1 LKDQG
6 VSSALRTPFA
16 MQPPVAPQ
24 DEVRNYGKVFSVDFL
39 QSIPFET
46 IGVAVFALSGALM
59 AARKGMDPF
68 GFALLATL
76 TGVGGG
82 TVRDLLI
89 GIRPVFWVGD
99 PIDVLVCLIV
109 AEIVFILGPKRV
121 AWMEGGRQGLLL
133 LWADALGL
141 ALFAVSGTAKALAAG
156 VPALSAVA
164 LGTITATFGGII
176 RDIFAGTTP
185 LVLRQEIYVTAAAL
199 GAAVMV
205 ALQALGLDPFL
216 SAAVGF
222 ASAFTLRALALLRGW
237 SLPAF
242 PKRD

>member
-1 LKDQG
+1 
-6 VSSALRTPFA
+6 
-16 MQPPVAPQ
+16 M
-24 DEVRNYGKVFSVDFL
+24 L
-39 QSIPFET
+39 QHIPFEA
-46 IGVAVFALSGALM
+46 IGVAVFALTGALM

-99 PIDVLVCLIV
+99 PRDVLVCLVV
-109 AEIVFILGPKRV
+109 AEVVFALGPKRV
-121 AWMEGGRQGLLL
+121 AALEGGRRGRVL

-141 ALFAVSGTAKALAAG
+141 ALFCITGTAKALAAG
-156 VPALSAVA
+156 VPALSAIA

-199 GAAVMV
+199 GAAVAV
-205 ALQALGLDPFL
+205 TLQVIGIPLAW
-216 SAAVGF
+216 AAAAGF
-222 ASAFTLRALALLRGW
+222 AAAFTLRAFAILRGW

-242 PKRD
+242 PTRE

>member
-1 LKDQG
+1 
-6 VSSALRTPFA
+6 
-16 MQPPVAPQ
+16 M
-24 DEVRNYGKVFSVDFL
+24 DFY
-39 QSIPFET
+39 QYIPFEA
-46 IGVAVFALSGALM
+46 IGVAVFALTGALM

-99 PIDVLVCLIV
+99 PRDVLVCVIV
-109 AEIVFILGPKRV
+109 AELVFALGPKRV
-121 AWMEGGRQGLLL
+121 AALEAGRRGGRVLV
-133 LWADALGL
+133 WADALGM
-141 ALFAVSGTAKALAAG
+141 ALFAVTGTAKALAAG
-156 VPALSAVA
+156 VPALSAIA
-164 LGTITATFGGII
+164 LGTVTATFGGII
-176 RDIFAGTTP
+176 RDIFAGITP

-199 GAAVMV
+199 GAAVSV
-205 ALQALGLDPFL
+205 TLQVIGTPVFL

-222 ASAFTLRALALLRGW
+222 AAAFGLRALAILRGW

-242 PKRD
+242 PSRD

>member
-1 LKDQG
+1 
-6 VSSALRTPFA
+6 
-16 MQPPVAPQ
+16 MQLLDA
-24 DEVRNYGKVFSVDFL
+24 
-39 QSIPFET
+39 IAFET
-46 IGVAVFALSGALM
+46 IGVAVFALTGALM

-82 TVRDLLI
+82 TLRDLLI
-89 GIRPVFWVGD
+89 GTRPVFWVGD
-99 PIDVLVCLIV
+99 PSDVLVCLVV
-109 AEIVFILGPKRV
+109 AEIVFALGPKRV
-121 AWMEGGRQGLLL
+121 AALEGGRRGRLL

-141 ALFAVSGTAKALAAG
+141 ALFAVTGTAKALVAG

-205 ALQALGLDPFL
+205 GLQALGLDLTL
-216 SAAVGF
+216 SAGAGF
-222 ASAFTLRALALLRGW
+222 TAGFGLRALAILRGW

-242 PKRD
+242 PARE

>member
-1 LKDQG
+1 
-6 VSSALRTPFA
+6 
-16 MQPPVAPQ
+16 
-24 DEVRNYGKVFSVDFL
+24 VDLL
-39 QSIPFET
+39 QHIPFEA
-46 IGVAVFALSGALM
+46 IGVAVFALTGALM

-99 PIDVLVCLIV
+99 PRDVLVCLIV
-109 AEIVFILGPKRV
+109 AEIVFALGPKRV
-121 AWMEGGRQGLLL
+121 AALEGGRRGRVL

-141 ALFAVSGTAKALAAG
+141 ALFAITGTAKALAAG
-156 VPALSAVA
+156 VPALSAIA

-199 GAAVMV
+199 GAAVAV
-205 ALQALGLDPFL
+205 TLQVIGLPPAW
-216 SAAVGF
+216 SAAAGF
-222 ASAFTLRALALLRGW
+222 TAAFTLRAFAILRGW

-242 PKRD
+242 PARE

>member
-1 LKDQG
+1 MEL
-6 VSSALRTPFA
+6 
-16 MQPPVAPQ
+16 
-24 DEVRNYGKVFSVDFL
+24 L
-39 QSIPFET
+39 QQIPFEV
-46 IGVAVFALSGALM
+46 IGVAVFALTGALM

-99 PIDVLVCLIV
+99 PTDVLVCLVV
-109 AEIVFILGPKRV
+109 AEAVFALGPKNV
-121 AWMEGGRQGLLL
+121 AALEGGRRGRVL

-141 ALFAVSGTAKALAAG
+141 ALFAITGTAKALAAG
-156 VPALSAVA
+156 VPALSAIA

-176 RDIFAGTTP
+176 RDIFAGSTP

-199 GAAVMV
+199 GAAVTV
-205 ALQALGLDPFL
+205 TLQVIGLPPIWG
-216 SAAVGF
+216 AAAGF
-222 ASAFTLRALALLRGW
+222 GAAFGLRAFAILRGW

-242 PKRD
+242 PSREA

>member
-1 LKDQG
+1 LG
-6 VSSALRTPFA
+6 LL
-16 MQPPVAPQ
+16 
-24 DEVRNYGKVFSVDFL
+24 GH
-39 QSIPFET
+39 IPFET

-68 GFALLATL
+68 GFALLATV

-82 TVRDLLI
+82 TLRDLLI
-89 GIRPVFWVGD
+89 GTRPVFWVGD
-99 PIDVLVCLIV
+99 PSDVLVCLLV
-109 AEIVFILGPKRV
+109 AEVVFALGPRRV
-121 AWMEGGRQGLLL
+121 AVMEGGKRGRAL

-141 ALFAVSGTAKALAAG
+141 ALFAIVGTGKAVAAG
-156 VPALSAVA
+156 VPALSAIA

-205 ALQALGLDPFL
+205 GLQASGVGPFP
-216 SAAVGF
+216 SAAAGF
-222 ASAFTLRALALLRGW
+222 LAAFGLRALAILRGW

-242 PKRD
+242 PPRD

>member
-1 LKDQG
+1 
-6 VSSALRTPFA
+6 
-16 MQPPVAPQ
+16 
-24 DEVRNYGKVFSVDFL
+24 VDL
-39 QSIPFET
+39 LPHIPFEA
-46 IGVAVFALSGALM
+46 IGVAVFALTGALM

-89 GIRPVFWVGD
+89 GTRPVFWVGD
-99 PIDVLVCLIV
+99 PTDVLVCLIV
-109 AEIVFILGPKRV
+109 AGIVFALGPKRV
-121 AWMEGGRQGLLL
+121 AALEGGRRGRVL

-141 ALFAVSGTAKALAAG
+141 ALFAITGTAKALAAG
-156 VPALSAVA
+156 VPALSAIA

-199 GAAVMV
+199 GAAVTV
-205 ALQALGLDPFL
+205 TLQVVGLPPAWG
-216 SAAVGF
+216 AAAGF
-222 ASAFTLRALALLRGW
+222 AAAFGLRALAILRGW

-242 PKRD
+242 PNRE

>member
-1 LKDQG
+1 VTL
-6 VSSALRTPFA
+6 FA
-16 MQPPVAPQ
+16 
-24 DEVRNYGKVFSVDFL
+24 NL
-39 QSIPFET
+39 PFES

-82 TVRDLLI
+82 TVRDVLI
-89 GIRPVFWVGD
+89 GIKPVFWVGD
-99 PIDVLVCLIV
+99 PTDVLVCLLV
-109 AEIVFILGPKRV
+109 AELVFALGPERV
-121 AWMEGGRQGLLL
+121 ARIEGGRRGRVL

-141 ALFAVSGTAKALAAG
+141 ALFAVMGTGKALTAG
-156 VPALSAVA
+156 MPALSAIA

-205 ALQALGLDPFL
+205 ALGALGLDPFV
-216 SAAVGF
+216 SAGCGF
-222 ASAFTLRALALLRGW
+222 AAGFTLRALALLRGW

-242 PKRD
+242 PRRD

>member
-1 LKDQG
+1 MGLLG
-6 VSSALRTPFA
+6 H
-16 MQPPVAPQ
+16 
-24 DEVRNYGKVFSVDFL
+24 
-39 QSIPFET
+39 IPFET

-68 GFALLATL
+68 GFALLATV

-82 TVRDLLI
+82 TLRDLLI
-89 GIRPVFWVGD
+89 GTRPVFWVGD
-99 PIDVLVCLIV
+99 PSDVLVCLLV
-109 AEIVFILGPKRV
+109 AEVVFALGPRRV
-121 AWMEGGRQGLLL
+121 AVMEGGKRGRAL

-141 ALFAVSGTAKALAAG
+141 ALFAIVGTGKAVAAG

-205 ALQALGLDPFL
+205 GLQASGVGPFP
-216 SAAVGF
+216 SAAAGF
-222 ASAFTLRALALLRGW
+222 LAAFGLRALAILRGW

-242 PKRD
+242 PPRD

>member
-1 LKDQG
+1 M
-6 VSSALRTPFA
+6 ALLS
-16 MQPPVAPQ
+16 
-24 DEVRNYGKVFSVDFL
+24 GL
-39 QSIPFET
+39 PFET

-82 TVRDLLI
+82 TLRDLLI
-89 GIRPVFWVGD
+89 GARPVFWVGD
-99 PIDVLVCLIV
+99 PTDVLVCLIV
-109 AEIVFILGPKRV
+109 AELVFALGPRRV
-121 AWMEGGRQGLLL
+121 AALEGGRRGRVL

-141 ALFAVSGTAKALAAG
+141 ALFAITGTVKALAAG

-164 LGTITATFGGII
+164 LGTVTAAFGGII
-176 RDIFAGTTP
+176 RDIVAGTTP

-199 GAAVMV
+199 GAAVLV
-205 ALQALGLDPFL
+205 GLRGSGLDPVW
-216 SAAVGF
+216 SAALGF
-222 ASAFTLRALALLRGW
+222 MAAFTLRALALLRGW

-242 PKRD
+242 PARD

>member
-1 LKDQG
+1 MDSL
-6 VSSALRTPFA
+6 SL
-16 MQPPVAPQ
+16 
-24 DEVRNYGKVFSVDFL
+24 
-39 QSIPFET
+39 IPFET
-46 IGVAVFALSGALM
+46 VGVAVFALTGALM

-89 GIRPVFWVGD
+89 GVRPVFWVGD
-99 PIDVLVCLIV
+99 PSDVLVCLVV
-109 AEIVFILGPKRV
+109 AELVFALGPKRV
-121 AWMEGGRQGLLL
+121 AAMEGGRRGRLL

-141 ALFAVSGTAKALAAG
+141 ALFAISGTAKALAAG
-156 VPALSAVA
+156 VPALSAIA

-199 GAAVMV
+199 GAGVTV
-205 ALQALGLDPFL
+205 ALQGLGLDPFV
-216 SAAVGF
+216 SGAAGF
-222 ASAFTLRALALLRGW
+222 TAAFGLRALAILRGW
-237 SLPAF
+237 SLPTF
-242 PKRD
+242 PPRE

>member
-1 LKDQG
+1 
-6 VSSALRTPFA
+6 
-16 MQPPVAPQ
+16 M
-24 DEVRNYGKVFSVDFL
+24 DFL

-89 GIRPVFWVGD
+89 GIRPVFWVGN
-99 PIDVLVCLIV
+99 PGDVLVCLIV
-109 AEIVFILGPKRV
+109 AELVFILGPRRV
-121 AWMEGGRQGLLL
+121 AQIEGGRQSRLL

-141 ALFAVSGTAKALAAG
+141 ALFAVSGTAKALST
-156 VPALSAVA
+156 V
-164 LGTITATFGGII
+164 TATFGGII

-205 ALQALGLDPFL
+205 ALQALGLDLFF
-216 SAAVGF
+216 SAATGF
-222 ASAFTLRALALLRGW
+222 VAALSLRALAILRGW

-242 PKRD
+242 PARD

>member
-1 LKDQG
+1 VGLIG
-6 VSSALRTPFA
+6 
-16 MQPPVAPQ
+16 
-24 DEVRNYGKVFSVDFL
+24 
-39 QSIPFET
+39 SIPFET
-46 IGVAVFALSGALM
+46 IGVAVFALTGALM

-68 GFALLATL
+68 GFALLATV

-82 TVRDLLI
+82 TLRDLLI
-89 GIRPVFWVGD
+89 GTQPVFWVGD
-99 PIDVLVCLIV
+99 PSDVLVCLFV
-109 AEIVFILGPKRV
+109 AEIVFALGPNRV
-121 AWMEGGRQGLLL
+121 ATLEGGRRGRTL

-141 ALFAVSGTAKALAAG
+141 ALFSIVGTGKALTAG

-205 ALQALGLDPFL
+205 GLQKAGLDPFL
-216 SAAVGF
+216 CATAGF
-222 ASAFTLRALALLRGW
+222 VAGFGLRALAILRGW

-242 PKRD
+242 PPRD